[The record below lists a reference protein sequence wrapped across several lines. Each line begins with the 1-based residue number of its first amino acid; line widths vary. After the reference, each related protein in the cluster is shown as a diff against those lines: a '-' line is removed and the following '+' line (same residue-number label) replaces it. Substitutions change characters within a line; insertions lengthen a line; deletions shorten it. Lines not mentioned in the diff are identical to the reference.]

1 MAVAPTTPTR
11 AHAGTHAAPVL
22 ALNHTEHAYIAVEG
36 LAGSM
41 VITYMMQFNEA
52 IEPAR
57 LRTVLRELVS
67 AWPRFRGVVEAG
79 LHSHRMRILPDNE
92 TTDQLFEIAWRE
104 DAHIDAG
111 DPAQLERLHQQI
123 LNDVVPLEH
132 GLLCRFRFVPHATSP
147 VLFLSVHHI
156 LFDGRSALQFMTD
169 LLARLNGGPRIPV
182 QPLEAASH
190 LGALAPSSLLQ
201 WPRQLLKSFQNRAR
215 EAKWHKGLHVQ
226 QAAPQGHPYLSIHM
240 LRHHTLSVDTQ
251 ALRRVARILDISVN
265 SLVTLI
271 LCEAYLSYAP
281 KDSLAAAVVRQS
293 VDLRRFY
300 PPAEGNKPRLL
311 WGNHVGA
318 FLVTEVGAKSL
329 RERAASV
336 KAQVDEGMARFER
349 REMLWNQLPG
359 MLMPVLGR
367 TLLSHIVHGMQ
378 RKGRMPRISCHATS
392 LGNVSKLNAPDAKLR
407 MVKLCTAVPSVSTL
421 HVVNELDGQVHLPVV
436 WQRCDAT
443 VEQMDDY
450 LRRVDEAA
458 ARIVHEGLAL
468 VGG

>member
-1 MAVAPTTPTR
+1 MAVAPTPTS
-11 AHAGTHAAPVL
+11 THAAPTL

-52 IEPAR
+52 VEPAR
-57 LRTVLRELVS
+57 MRAVLRELVS

-79 LHSHRMRILPDNE
+79 LHSHRLRILPDNE
-92 TTDQLFEIAWRE
+92 TTDQLFDVAWRE
-104 DAHIDAG
+104 DAHVDAA
-111 DPAQLERLHQQI
+111 DPAALERLHHQI
-123 LNDVVPLEH
+123 LNEVVPLEH

-169 LLARLNGGPRIPV
+169 LLARLDGGPRIPV

-190 LGALAPSSLLQ
+190 LGALAPASLLQ
-201 WPRQLLKSFQNRAR
+201 WPAKLATSFRNRAR
-215 EAKWHKGLHVQ
+215 EAKWHKGLHIQ
-226 QAAPQGHPYLSIHM
+226 QAAPQGHPYLSAHM
-240 LRHHTLSVDTQ
+240 VRHHTLPVDTQ
-251 ALRRVARILDISVN
+251 VLRRAARILDLSVN
-265 SLVTLI
+265 TLVTLI

-281 KDSLAAAVVRQS
+281 NDALAAAVVRQS
-293 VDLRRFY
+293 VDLRRY
-300 PPAEGNKPRLL
+300 HPQQPGHQPRLL

-318 FLVTEVGAKSL
+318 FLVTEVGRKSL
-329 RERAASV
+329 RERADSI

-407 MVKLCTAVPSVSTL
+407 MVKLMTVVPSMSTL
-421 HVVNELDGQVHLPVV
+421 HVVTELDGQMHVPVV

-443 VEQMDDY
+443 VEQIDDY

-458 ARIVHEGLAL
+458 LRIVDEGKAL

>member
-1 MAVAPTTPTR
+1 MAVAPLSSS
-11 AHAGTHAAPVL
+11 THAAPTL

-41 VITYMMQFNEA
+41 VITYMLQFNEA

-57 LRTVLRELVS
+57 LRSVLRELVS
-67 AWPRFRGVVEAG
+67 AWPRFRGIVEAG
-79 LHSHRMRILPDNE
+79 LHSHRLRILPDNE
-92 TTDQLFEIAWRE
+92 TTDQLFDVAFRE
-104 DAHIDAG
+104 DAHVDAA
-111 DPAQLERLHQQI
+111 DPAALERLHHQI
-123 LNDVVPLEH
+123 LNEVVPLEH

-147 VLFLSVHHI
+147 ALFLSVHHI
-156 LFDGRSALQFMTD
+156 LFDGRSALQFLSD

-190 LGALAPSSLLQ
+190 LGALAPASPLQ
-201 WPRQLLKSFQNRAR
+201 WPAKLLKSFQNRAR
-215 EAKWHKGLHVQ
+215 EAKWHKGLHIQ
-226 QAAPQGHPYLSIHM
+226 QAAPQGHPYLSVHM
-240 LRHHTLSVDTQ
+240 VRHHTLAVGAQD
-251 ALRRVARILDISVN
+251 LRRVARILDVSVN
-265 SLVTLI
+265 TLVTLI

-281 KDSLAAAVVRQS
+281 NDPLAAAVVRQS
-293 VDLRRFY
+293 VDLRRYY
-300 PPAEGNKPRLL
+300 PQQSEHQPRLL

-318 FLVTEVGAKSL
+318 FLVTEVGRKSL
-329 RERAASV
+329 RERADSV

-392 LGNVSKLNAPDAKLR
+392 LGNVSKLNATDARLR
-407 MVKLCTAVPSVSTL
+407 MVRLMTVVPSMSTL
-421 HVVNELDGQVHLPVV
+421 HVVTELDGQMHLPVV
-436 WQRCDAT
+436 WQRSDAT

-458 ARIVHEGLAL
+458 RRLVDEGKAL

>member
-1 MAVAPTTPTR
+1 MVVAPSTPSSL
-11 AHAGTHAAPVL
+11 AAPTL

-57 LRTVLRELVS
+57 LRAVLRELVS

-92 TTDQLFEIAWRE
+92 TTDQLFDVAWRE
-104 DAHIDAG
+104 DAHVDAG
-111 DPAQLERLHQQI
+111 DPAALERLHHQI

-147 VLFLSVHHI
+147 ALFLSVHHI
-156 LFDGRSALQFMTD
+156 LFDGRSALQFLTD
-169 LLARLNGGPRIPV
+169 LLARLNGGPRIPL
-182 QPLEAASH
+182 QPLETASH
-190 LGALAPSSLLQ
+190 LGALAPASVLQ
-201 WPRQLLKSFQNRAR
+201 WPVKLWRSFQHRAREAQLLKS
-215 EAKWHKGLHVQ
+215 LHIQ
-226 QAAPQGHPYLSIHM
+226 QAAPQGHPYLSTHM
-240 LRHHTLSVDTQ
+240 LRHHTVQVDTQ
-251 ALRRVARILDISVN
+251 DLRRVARILDLSVN
-265 SLVTLI
+265 SLVTLA
-271 LCEAYLSYAP
+271 LCETFLSYAP
-281 KDSLAAAVVRQS
+281 NDAQAGAVVRQS
-293 VDLRRFY
+293 VDLRRYY
-300 PPAEGNKPRLL
+300 PQQAGHQPRLL

-318 FLVTEVGAKSL
+318 FLVTEVGRKSL

-336 KAQVDEGMARFER
+336 KAQIDEGMDRFER
-349 REMLWNQLPG
+349 REMLWGQLPG
-359 MLMPVLGR
+359 MAMPVLGR

-392 LGNVSKLNAPDAKLR
+392 LGNVSKLNAPDARLR
-407 MVKLCTAVPSVSTL
+407 MVKLMTVVPSVSML
-421 HVVNELDGQVHLPVV
+421 HVVTELDGRLYLPVV

-443 VEQMDDY
+443 VEQVDEY
-450 LRRVDEAA
+450 LRRLDDTL
-458 ARIVHEGLAL
+458 ARLVEEGKAL